1 MYIVER
7 LRSIEHP
14 NPLGIMWSDEC
25 ELAAAAADEIERLNK
40 CLKYEQH
47 RAERIGTHG
56 QGCWSWGPQ
65 HYECALREIEALR
78 KDAARY
84 RYLRSESRRE
94 ALDKWGPA
102 AGCWIDSEDEHH
114 NLILLTG
121 EDADEA
127 IDTAMET
134 MNEYR

>member
-1 MYIVER
+1 MDIVER

-56 QGCWSWGPQ
+56 PGCWAWGPG
-65 HYECALREIEALR
+65 HYECALREITRYRAVMEMAVEALEAHHGNC
-78 KDAARY
+78 KWINDEQCLSDY
-84 RYLRSESRRE
+84 GTTMLLRE
-94 ALDKWGPA
+94 ALTALREALKD
-102 AGCWIDSEDEHH
+102 
-114 NLILLTG
+114 G
-121 EDADEA
+121 E
-127 IDTAMET
+127 
-134 MNEYR
+134 